1 MVKRI
6 FDLFFSVLGLV
17 FLAPFF
23 IIISILIVF
32 DSKGGVF
39 FRQKRVGKDNVDF
52 LMYKFRTMYT
62 GSDKNGLLTIGNKD
76 NRITK
81 TGYLLRKYKIDELPQ
96 LFNILT
102 GDMSFVGPRP
112 EVRKYVNMYD
122 KDQLIILSVRPGLTD
137 YSSLDFINESEI
149 LSQSTHP
156 EETYIN
162 VIIPAKLEL
171 CKKYIKEMS
180 FKTDVKI
187 LIKTILKIIGI

>member
-17 FLAPFF
+17 FLSQFF

-62 GSDKNGLLTIGNKD
+62 CSDKNGLLTIGNKD